1 MDRSLS
7 PQEPHVQSSHEEAKQ
22 TGRFELHK
30 ITAHNIHSPL
40 TLTSVA
46 VPWLMY
52 SLLATHLATSTIP
65 GLKYPGTEIPTTIP

>member
-40 TLTSVA
+40 TDFCSSSMAHVFSVGH
-46 VPWLMY
+46 
-52 SLLATHLATSTIP
+52 SLGYLNHTWTQVSWH
-65 GLKYPGTEIPTTIP
+65 